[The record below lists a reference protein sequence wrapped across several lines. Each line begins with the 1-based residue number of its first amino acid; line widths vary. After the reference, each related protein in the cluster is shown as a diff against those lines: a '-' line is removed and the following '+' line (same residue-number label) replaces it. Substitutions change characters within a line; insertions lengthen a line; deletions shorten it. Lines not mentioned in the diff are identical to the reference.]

1 MNRLAVLLAQT
12 AVGATVPTALAQ
24 ATASPR
30 NEIEAGPH
38 RMIADEPASA
48 GGTEAGPTPYDFLA
62 AGLGACTSMT
72 LHVVAKREK
81 IPLEGVEITVEND
94 RMHAKD
100 CADCLTANGYI
111 HRFTVAIKLIGTLTP
126 AQRERMLDVA
136 KRCPVHKTLT
146 SEIRIDERLAD

>member
-1 MNRLAVLLAQT
+1 MQPVIVRS
-12 AVGATVPTALAQ
+12 GASL
-24 ATASPR
+24 R
-30 NEIEAGPH
+30 NDIEAGPH

-72 LHVVAKREK
+72 MRVVAKREN

-100 CADCLTANGYI
+100 CADCLTASGYI
-111 HRFTVAIKLIGTLTP
+111 HRFTVAIKLIGNLTT
-126 AQRERMLDVA
+126 AQRDRMLEVA

-146 SEIRIDERLAD
+146 SEIRIDEKLVD

>member
-1 MNRLAVLLAQT
+1 MRPVIIRSGNSL
-12 AVGATVPTALAQ
+12 
-24 ATASPR
+24 R
-30 NEIEAGPH
+30 NDIEAGPH

-48 GGTEAGPTPYDFLA
+48 GGTEAGPTPYDFLS

-72 LHVVAKREK
+72 LRVVAKREN

-100 CADCLTANGYI
+100 CVDCLTEGGYI

-126 AQRERMLDVA
+126 EQRQRLLDVA
-136 KRCPVHKTLT
+136 RHCPVNKTLT
-146 SEIRIDERLAD
+146 SEIRIDELLVD

>member
-1 MNRLAVLLAQT
+1 MQPVIVRSGNSL
-12 AVGATVPTALAQ
+12 
-24 ATASPR
+24 R
-30 NEIEAGPH
+30 NDIEAGPH